1 MIRKSMLDPCPR
13 DREAADMAKRVETGC
28 RDCRKCTNSAAAN
41 LGRNTGRAGA
51 AVLTVGISE
60 LAMGFTKNCRVCG
73 HKLSLHEG
81 AQAATVQPAVA
92 VQQIHPQI
100 PQAGPPSGWYVE
112 TPGMLRWWDGQQ
124 WTEHRR
130 PADAT

>member
-1 MIRKSMLDPCPR
+1 
-13 DREAADMAKRVETGC
+13 
-28 RDCRKCTNSAAAN
+28 
-41 LGRNTGRAGA
+41 
-51 AVLTVGISE
+51 
-60 LAMGFTKNCRVCG
+60 MGFTKNCRVCG